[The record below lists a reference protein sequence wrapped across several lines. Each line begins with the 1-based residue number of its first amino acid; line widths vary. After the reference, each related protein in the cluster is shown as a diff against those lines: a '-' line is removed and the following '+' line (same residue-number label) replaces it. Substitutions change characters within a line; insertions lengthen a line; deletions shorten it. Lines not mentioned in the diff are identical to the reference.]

1 MKQIPNIL
9 SCSRIVLS
17 VVLFFLIGET
27 TSFIIVYLL
36 CGISD
41 VADGYLARRLT
52 AETRLGAKLDSLADF
67 IFWCIALYALWIQT
81 DVGNDLIILWGA
93 SGVVLI
99 RMVNFLITK
108 SKFKQWGMIHTIGNK
123 ATGLILFLLLPIYF
137 YEGRLPGAISVS
149 LVLIAMLSAIEESII
164 IIASKTYDVNR
175 KSIFS
180 PKEI

>member
-67 IFWCIALYALWIQT
+67 IFWCVALYALWIQT

-99 RMVNFLITK
+99 RMVNFRITK
-108 SKFKQWGMIHTIGNK
+108 SKFKQWGMIHTLGNK
-123 ATGLILFLLLPIYF
+123 TTGLALFFLLPTYIYIGKLPC
-137 YEGRLPGAISVS
+137 AISIL
-149 LVLIAMLSAIEESII
+149 LVLIAILSALEECVII
-164 IIASKTYDVNR
+164 ITSKVYDINR

-180 PKEI
+180 R